1 MVIMDRE
8 KFLKAISLNEEINEL
23 KKHRKELIDS
33 GIEYGGGLIF
43 HYNSSHQDV
52 TLKNDIFGDEFFRN
66 YLNSLD
72 KKISKLENEFN
83 CL

>member
-1 MVIMDRE
+1 MDRE

-33 GIEYGGGLIF
+33 KIEYGGGLIF
-43 HYNSSHQDV
+43 HYNTHYQDI
-52 TLKNDIFGDEFFRN
+52 TLKNDIFGEDFFKKYIKCLDE
-66 YLNSLD
+66 
-72 KKISKLENEFN
+72 KISKLENEFN